1 MPWQRAL
8 AVLSFVVVLQ
18 ACTDPKTNPA
28 WELAGEPGLLYE
40 VKRYYE
46 HHAVEEAGICTRPL
60 LEGATGSRVVE
71 DTEDELVVDLTY
83 YYRDM
88 VRDRG
93 DDCGPLRPNRCFVM
107 VPCRGFAQRT
117 FTIDRTAEGPKVVGM
132 SGPERAT
139 TLRP

>member
-8 AVLSFVVVLQ
+8 AVLPFVFVLQ
-18 ACTDPKTNPA
+18 ACTDPKSNPA

-46 HHAVEEAGICTRPL
+46 HHAVEEGGLCTRPL
-60 LEGATGSRVVE
+60 LDGATGYRVVE
-71 DTEDELVVDLTY
+71 DTKGQLVVDLTY
-83 YYRDM
+83 YYRDL
-88 VRDRG
+88 VRDED
-93 DDCGPLRPNRCFVM
+93 DDCSRLFPGRCFIM
-107 VPCRGFAQRT
+107 VPCRGFAERT
-117 FTIDRTAEGPKVVGM
+117 FTINRTAEGPNVVGM